1 MKSKACTRN
10 APSQLVL
17 GALVIALGVLFLLDS
32 LNIFSFRLA
41 LSFWPTVLILLG
53 VVKLLD
59 TRSPNG
65 TLIGWGL
72 ILFGALLTLNRFGI
86 FTYFSWRQFWPLL
99 LIGIGLS
106 VVYKAMQSRKAVD
119 TGYTKDDVGSEDN
132 ESVIEVISLLG
143 SFERRVTTPTFRGGE
158 ITAIMG
164 GCVLDLR
171 DSSIDGESTV
181 SVFAAMGGITLKVP
195 PDWTVILRGSAIM
208 GGFEEKT
215 ARPPNNEKRLIVRG
229 NAIMGAVE
237 VRN

>member
-1 MKSKACTRN
+1 MTHKACTRGM
-10 APSQLVL
+10 PSQLIL
-17 GALVIALGVLFLLDS
+17 GALVIGLGVLFLLDS

-41 LSFWPTVLILLG
+41 LSFWPTALIIIG
-53 VVKLLD
+53 IIKLTD

-65 TLIGWGL
+65 TLLGWGL
-72 ILFGALLTLNRFGI
+72 IGAGLFLTLNRLGWFG
-86 FTYFSWRQFWPLL
+86 FLSWRQFWPLL

-106 VVYKAMQSRKAVD
+106 VVIKALQRRNAVQSSFGKVAE
-119 TGYTKDDVGSEDN
+119 ED
-132 ESVIEVISLLG
+132 ESVIEAITLLG
-143 SFERRVTTPTFRGGE
+143 SFERRITTTTFRGGE

-164 GCVLDLR
+164 ACVLDLR
-171 DSSIDGESTV
+171 DSSIQGEATV

-195 PDWTVILRGSAIM
+195 PDWTVVLRGSAIM

-215 ARPPNNEKRLIVRG
+215 ARPPDASKRLIVRG

>member
-1 MKSKACTRN
+1 MTHKACTRGM
-10 APSQLVL
+10 PSQLIL
-17 GALVIALGVLFLLDS
+17 GALVIGLGVLFLLDS

-41 LSFWPTVLILLG
+41 LTFWPTALIIIG
-53 VVKLLD
+53 VIKLTD

-65 TLIGWGL
+65 TLLGWGL
-72 ILFGALLTLNRFGI
+72 IGAGLFLTLNRLGWFG
-86 FTYFSWRQFWPLL
+86 FLSWRQFWPLL

-106 VVYKAMQSRKAVD
+106 VVIKALQRRNAVES
-119 TGYTKDDVGSEDN
+119 GIGKVAEED
-132 ESVIEVISLLG
+132 ESVIEAITLLG
-143 SFERRVTTPTFRGGE
+143 SFERRITTTTFRGGE

-164 GCVLDLR
+164 ACVLDLR
-171 DSSIDGESTV
+171 DSSIQGEATV

-195 PDWTVILRGSAIM
+195 ADWTVVLRGSAIM

-215 ARPPNNEKRLIVRG
+215 ARPPDASKRLIVRG

>member
-1 MKSKACTRN
+1 MSHKACTRS

-17 GALVIALGVLFLLDS
+17 GALVIGLGVLFLLDS

-41 LSFWPTVLILLG
+41 LSFWPTALIVLG
-53 VVKLLD
+53 VIKLMD
-59 TRSPNG
+59 TRSSNG

-72 ILFGALLTLNRFGI
+72 IGAGGLMTLHRMGLFGFL
-86 FTYFSWRQFWPLL
+86 SWRQFWPVL
-99 LIGIGLS
+99 LIVIGLS
-106 VVYKAMQSRKAVD
+106 VVIKAMRSRNEVQAGYSKDAV
-119 TGYTKDDVGSEDN
+119 DN
-132 ESVIEVISLLG
+132 ESVIEAITLLG
-143 SFERRVTTPTFRGGE
+143 SFERRITTATFRGGE

-164 GCVLDLR
+164 ACVLDLR
-171 DSSIDGESTV
+171 DSSIEGEATV

-195 PDWTVILRGSAIM
+195 PDWTVVLRGSAIM

-215 ARPPNNEKRLIVRG
+215 ARPPNASKRLVVRG